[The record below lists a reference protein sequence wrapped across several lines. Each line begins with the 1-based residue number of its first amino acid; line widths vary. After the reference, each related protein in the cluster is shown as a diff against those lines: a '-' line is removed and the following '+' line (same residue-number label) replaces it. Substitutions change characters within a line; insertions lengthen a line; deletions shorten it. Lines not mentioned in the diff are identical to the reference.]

1 MRFRTGYQR
10 KKFPTLVSKKTVSFT
25 KTITKNVFGKE
36 IKFYSSNSTIVE
48 YEGGYL
54 FNLRWINY
62 SFHEDGSI
70 REWPAQ
76 IVNLTSRYKLDKE
89 FNQISDEVFLEEEG
103 KLPSWGSFGLED
115 IRIFK
120 MKDEYYYIASCND
133 ENRKLISMSSG
144 IYDMNHFKLP
154 VQQITPSFY
163 GEENK
168 RHEKNWSF
176 VLYKN
181 KMSFF
186 YHLYPLQLTEIDYE
200 TKQLNRLT
208 TKPMPD
214 FFKDARGSSAGY
226 TKNTEIWFVLHKRG
240 SFFKNNISYTPY
252 LHCFAIFDIDMNL
265 LRYSGWFNLGNRS
278 IEFCIGLIVTDQEII
293 LSYGILDTQSFVSVY
308 DANSL
313 RQLKWYL
320 SK

>member
-1 MRFRTGYQR
+1 MFKTGYQR
-10 KKFPTLVSKKTVSFT
+10 KEVPTLVTKKTVSFT
-25 KTITKNVFGKE
+25 KTITKKMFGKE
-36 IKFYSSNSTIVE
+36 MKFYSSNSTIVE

-62 SFHEDGSI
+62 SYNVDGSI
-70 REWPAQ
+70 REWPDQ
-76 IVNLTSRYKLDKE
+76 IFNLTSRYKLDKD
-89 FNQISDEVFLEEEG
+89 FNQITDEVFLEEEE
-103 KLPSWGSFGLED
+103 KIHSWGSFGLED
-115 IRIFK
+115 FRIFQ

-181 KMSFF
+181 KMALV
-186 YHLYPLQLTEIDYE
+186 YQWYPLQLTEIDYD

-214 FFKDARGSSAGY
+214 FFKEARGSSTGY
-226 TKNTEIWFVLHKRG
+226 TKNKEIWFVLHKKQRL
-240 SFFKNNISYTPY
+240 FKNNRACLEYQD
-252 LHCFAIFDIDMNL
+252 CFAIFDLDMNL
-265 LRYSGWFNLGNRS
+265 LRYSEWFKLGNHS
-278 IEFCIGLIVTDQEII
+278 VEFCIGLIITDIEVI
-293 LSYGILDTQSFVSVY
+293 LSYSLSDTQSFVSVY

-313 RQLKWYL
+313 RRLKWH
-320 SK
+320 SVR